1 VFRVFYVYFCKN
13 GSYFILLR
21 GGVRVYNKISNK
33 TRPSESK
40 SYAYKAVSMYIII
53 VSAEWP

>member
-1 VFRVFYVYFCKN
+1 MNFNGTHPRIVKCKVEPTD
-13 GSYFILLR
+13 GAAIL
-21 GGVRVYNKISNK
+21 ISP
-33 TRPSESK
+33 RPSESK